1 MVITYRVPALTY
13 RLMWPQRR
21 LPYIGLPNVLAGEF
35 VVPELLQ
42 DDATPDNLAQAL
54 LNLLGD
60 PLVQRRLE
68 SRFAELRASLRRCA
82 AAAAARAIM
91 PLLAR
96 AG

>member
-1 MVITYRVPALTY
+1 
-13 RLMWPQRR
+13 
-21 LPYIGLPNVLAGEF
+21 
-35 VVPELLQ
+35 VPELLQ

-68 SRFAELRASLRRCA
+68 ARFAELRASLRRGGA

-91 PLLAR
+91 PLLAGKG
-96 AG
+96 AA